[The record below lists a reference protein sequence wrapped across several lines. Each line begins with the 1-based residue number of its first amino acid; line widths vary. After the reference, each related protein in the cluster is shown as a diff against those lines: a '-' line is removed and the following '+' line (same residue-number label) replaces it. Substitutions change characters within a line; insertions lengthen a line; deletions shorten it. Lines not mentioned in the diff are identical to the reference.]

1 MAKNQ
6 WGLDDHYFSEKL
18 GQLAR
23 DAHCF
28 TPDEMTSALEGL
40 ADVARFQS
48 SAASQRA
55 AIRRH
60 SEVDD
65 APR

>member
-6 WGLDDHYFSEKL
+6 WGLDDRYFSEKL

-23 DAHCF
+23 DAYCF
-28 TPDEMTSALEGL
+28 TPDEMTRALEGL

-48 SAASQRA
+48 SAAASQRVTTHQ
-55 AIRRH
+55 H
-60 SEVDD
+60 SE
-65 APR
+65 ART